1 MELSPESAVVS
12 RNGVVVERRLE
23 PSSEGLLA
31 AFELRAAAPVRV
43 QVVDELPGALP
54 VAAAGFETRDDLEAG
69 RADPDCV
76 TATVAVA
83 GGSGRF
89 GYGLEL
95 SGPPENARV
104 EPPSVAAVDA
114 ADDGLE
120 VADPPSVD
128 ADPPDDPAP
137 SAVDRRLEIIAGRAE
152 RLADGLSDGSTDDD
166 AAVVRDRLAALE
178 SDLEAVATALESAAD
193 QPNDDRLADVERL
206 RLALDAD
213 NESR

>member
-1 MELSPESAVVS
+1 MELSESAVVS
-12 RNGVVVERRLE
+12 RDGVVVERRLE
-23 PSSEGLLA
+23 PSRKGLLA
-31 AFELRAAAPVRV
+31 TFELRAAAPVRV

-54 VAAAGFETRDDLEAG
+54 VAAAGFENRDSLEAG
-69 RADPDCV
+69 RAGPDCV

-128 ADPPDDPAP
+128 ADPPEDPAP
-137 SAVDRRLEIIAGRAE
+137 SAVDRRLETIAGRAE

-213 NESR
+213 DESR